1 MQNYTFV
8 DETLDINLTHS
19 YYLSIQA
26 GLDGLSFCILDPVR
40 NKYIALTHQNFQS
53 NQLFED
59 YLKDIE
65 SFLDK
70 NELLCNQY
78 KKTKLIW
85 LSRKNT
91 LVPDEFFDQSKL
103 KPLLEINHEL
113 DDLDEIHFERLKYN
127 NIVSVYVIPNL
138 IANLFLK
145 KYQNLKFYNQQ
156 IPFIDHIILKHHSEQ
171 IKTFVNIQ
179 KEFFELAVTKNGQVI
194 IYNNF
199 KFTTATEVVYFVLYT
214 LEQKNIDHKS
224 SELIVSGLLNK
235 KSEIYKELRRF
246 IQSVKFE
253 HLPDDFTYSYTF
265 NEISHHT
272 FTNLFNLNHC
282 E

>member
-1 MQNYTFV
+1 MQNFAFV
-8 DETLDINLTHS
+8 DETLDINLTQS

-26 GLDGLSFCILDPVR
+26 GLDGLSFCILDPIR
-40 NKYIALTHQNFQS
+40 NKYIALEHQNFQS

-65 SFLDK
+65 NFLDK

-103 KPLLEINHEL
+103 KPLLEINHKL
-113 DDLDEIHFERLKYN
+113 DDLDEIHFKRLKYN
-127 NIVSVYVIPNL
+127 DIISVYVIPNL
-138 IANLFLK
+138 IANLFVK
-145 KYQNLKFYNQQ
+145 KYHNLKFYNQQ
-156 IPFIDHIILKHHSEQ
+156 IPFIDHIIQKHHSEQ

-199 KFTTATEVVYFVLYT
+199 KYTTATEVAYFVLYA
-214 LEQKNIDHKS
+214 LEQKNIDHKN

-235 KSEIYKELRRF
+235 RSEIYKELRRF
-246 IQSVKFE
+246 IKSVKFD

-265 NEISHHT
+265 NEIPHHT